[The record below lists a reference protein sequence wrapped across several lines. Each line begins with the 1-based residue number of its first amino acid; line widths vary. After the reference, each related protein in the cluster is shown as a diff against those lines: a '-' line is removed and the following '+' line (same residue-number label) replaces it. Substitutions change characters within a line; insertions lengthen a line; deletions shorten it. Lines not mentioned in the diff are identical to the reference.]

1 MGKRN
6 RRSGDQPRNLR
17 SRDPTISRESKD
29 SSVAV
34 VDAFIRQ
41 VHHQHIQRRR
51 QQQQFPPPPTPVS
64 PQVYQL
70 SPTPTPTPGPSSAAV
85 LPAST
90 AEAPVN
96 QEAIPQD
103 VFDFIYN
110 SEDVEVGR
118 SEGEQEGREKRA
130 EGEPREMTV
139 ATYSPVSPAYS
150 PTSVHDT
157 EEEEEGGEVPE
168 GDVPELEQLKVEEE
182 GDSEEAESFG
192 VVYGSGDHSRIN
204 IIFTQNRSFQK
215 VLRSLI
221 NLIVEEKNE

>member
-6 RRSGDQPRNLR
+6 RRNGDQPRNSK

-41 VHHQHIQRRR
+41 VHHQHTQRRHQR
-51 QQQQFPPPPTPVS
+51 QQHFLPPTPVS

-70 SPTPTPTPGPSSAAV
+70 SPTPAPIAGPSSAAA
-85 LPAST
+85 LT
-90 AEAPVN
+90 APTEETAVN

-103 VFDFIYN
+103 VFDFIY
-110 SEDVEVGR
+110 SEDVEVER
-118 SEGEQEGREKRA
+118 SGGEQGEREKRA

-139 ATYSPVSPAYS
+139 YEPVSPAYS

-157 EEEEEGGEVPE
+157 EEGGEIPE
-168 GDVPELEQLKVEEE
+168 EDVPELEEVKEEEEE
-182 GDSEEAESFG
+182 GDSEQAESFG
-192 VVYGSGDHSRIN
+192 VVYGSGNHQRIN
-204 IIFTQNRSFQK
+204 IVFTQNRSFQK

-221 NLIVEEKNE
+221 NLIVEEEKSE

>member
-6 RRSGDQPRNLR
+6 RRNPDQPRSSK

-29 SSVAV
+29 NSVAV

-41 VHHQHIQRRR
+41 VHHQHTQRRHQR
-51 QQQQFPPPPTPVS
+51 QQHFLPPTPVN

-70 SPTPTPTPGPSSAAV
+70 SPTPAPIAGPSSAAV
-85 LPAST
+85 RAPT
-90 AEAPVN
+90 EEAAVN

-103 VFDFIYN
+103 VFNLIY
-110 SEDVEVGR
+110 SEDVDVGR
-118 SEGEQEGREKRA
+118 SGKEQGEREQRA
-130 EGEPREMTV
+130 GGEPREMTV
-139 ATYSPVSPAYS
+139 YEPVSPAYS

-157 EEEEEGGEVPE
+157 EEGGEIPEEG
-168 GDVPELEQLKVEEE
+168 VPELEEVKEEEEE
-182 GDSEEAESFG
+182 GDSEQAESFG
-192 VVYGSGDHSRIN
+192 VVYGSGNHSRIN

-221 NLIVEEKNE
+221 NLIVEEERNE